1 MVFSRKNISKTI
13 PEGLEDRERGEDKYD
28 DDNIEVENED
38 GEDETKKKYA
48 QPSMWTCMNDPGP

>member
-13 PEGLEDRERGEDKYD
+13 PEGLEDQERGEDKYD

-38 GEDETKKKYA
+38 GEYVGDKEEVCPT
-48 QPSMWTCMNDPGP
+48 